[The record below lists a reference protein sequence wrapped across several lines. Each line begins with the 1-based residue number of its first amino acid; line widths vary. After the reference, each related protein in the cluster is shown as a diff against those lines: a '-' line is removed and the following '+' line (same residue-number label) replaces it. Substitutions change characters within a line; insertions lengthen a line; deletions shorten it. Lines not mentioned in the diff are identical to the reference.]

1 MNPKILKKPMGSR
14 GVYEIKL
21 FINKILLVAIFL
33 RLNINIL
40 KAKSNLMLHLNKVLL
55 VIEYCWWLNIMKTI
69 LGTPEIIISFYNL

>member
-1 MNPKILKKPMGSR
+1 MGSP

-21 FINKILLVAIFL
+21 FINKILLVASFL

-40 KAKSNLMLHLNKVLL
+40 KAKSNLILHLNKALL

-69 LGTPEIIISFYNL
+69 LGTLEIIISFYNL